1 MFIIKSIEI
10 FACDVVFWCVK
21 CNVSI
26 FKIEYYTSIYKSS
39 DLFMWLGRL
48 FFYTSPKCTNNLLFV
63 CWMKT
68 PHGYWDDTWLTQ
80 IPMFNYMSIDW
91 STGCDERY
99 CFILMLTQLTLS
111 LWLLM
116 DGLRIISCFYPIH
129 EMYEIHMTQI
139 IWYMVE
145 SHSNAEFLFK

>member
-1 MFIIKSIEI
+1 MKYLPVMLYFDVLNVMLVYSKLNITLPFTSHPTCL
-10 FACDVVFWCVK
+10 CDWDD
-21 CNVSI
+21 
-26 FKIEYYTSIYKSS
+26 Y
-39 DLFMWLGRL
+39 
-48 FFYTSPKCTNNLLFV
+48 FYTSPKCTNNLLFV

-116 DGLRIISCFYPIH
+116 DGLRIIFCYYPIH
-129 EMYEIHMTQI
+129 EMYETHMTQI

-145 SHSNAEFLFK
+145 LHSNAEFLFK